1 MPWIVGLTGGI
12 GSGKTLASNAFAAL
26 GVPVIDTDLI
36 SHALTGPNG
45 LAIDAIHR
53 AFGDSLFD
61 GAGQLDR
68 AKMRELVFK
77 EDPIQRKTLESILHP
92 LIAQVALASIS
103 QHSNAPYV
111 ILAVPLLAESSE
123 WQKRCDRILVI
134 DCEVETQI
142 NRVMKRSGL
151 SREQTQAIIMSQ
163 ASREA
168 RKAIAN
174 EVIVNESTPEYVI
187 QQVTRLHDF
196 YLQMANQSPQNGAP
210 V

>member
-53 AFGDSLFD
+53 AFGDNLFD
-61 GAGQLDR
+61 DAGQLDR
-68 AKMRELVFK
+68 AKMRELVFR
-77 EDPIQRKTLESILHP
+77 DPIQRKTLESILHP

>member
-53 AFGDSLFD
+53 AFGDNLFD
-61 GAGQLDR
+61 DAGQLDR
-68 AKMRELVFK
+68 AKMRELVFQ
-77 EDPIQRKTLESILHP
+77 DPDQRQILESILHP

-103 QHSNAPYV
+103 QHSDAPYV
-111 ILAVPLLAESSE
+111 ILAVPLLAESPE
-123 WQKRCDRILVI
+123 WLKRCDRILVI

-142 NRVMKRSGL
+142 TRVMKRSGL
-151 SREQTQAIIMSQ
+151 TREQTQAIIMTQ

-196 YLQMANQSPQNGAP
+196 YLQMASQSSKNGAP

>member
-1 MPWIVGLTGGI
+1 MTWIVGLTGGI
-12 GSGKTLASNAFAAL
+12 GAGKTLASNAFASL

-36 SHALTGPNG
+36 SHALTAPNG
-45 LAIDAIHR
+45 LAIDAIHQK
-53 AFGDSLFD
+53 FGDELFND
-61 GAGQLDR
+61 AGQLDR

-77 EDPIQRKTLESILHP
+77 DAEKRQALEAILHP
-92 LIAQVALASIS
+92 LIAQVAMASIA
-103 QHSNAPYV
+103 QHSDAPYV
-111 ILAVPLLAESSE
+111 ILAVPLLAESSA
-123 WQKRCDRILVI
+123 WLDRCDRVLVI

-142 NRVMKRSGL
+142 ERVMARSGL

-174 EVIVNESTPEYVI
+174 EVIVNESTPEHVT

-196 YLQMANQSPQNGAP
+196 YLRMASQSLKSGEP

>member
-77 EDPIQRKTLESILHP
+77 DPIQRKTLESILHP

-187 QQVTRLHDF
+187 QQVTRLHNF

>member
-12 GSGKTLASNAFAAL
+12 GAGKTLASNAFASL

-36 SHALTGPNG
+36 SHALTAPNG
-45 LAIDAIHR
+45 LAIDAIHQK
-53 AFGDSLFD
+53 FGDELFND
-61 GAGQLDR
+61 AGQLDR

-77 EDPIQRKTLESILHP
+77 DTQKRQALEAILHP
-92 LIAQVALASIS
+92 LIAQVAMASIA
-103 QHSNAPYV
+103 QHSDAPYV
-111 ILAVPLLAESSE
+111 ILAVPLLAESPAWLS
-123 WQKRCDRILVI
+123 RCDRVLLI

-142 NRVMKRSGL
+142 ERVMARSGL
-151 SREQTQAIIMSQ
+151 TREQTQAIIMSQ

-174 EVIVNESTPEYVI
+174 EVIVNESTPEHVT

-196 YLQMANQSPQNGAP
+196 YLRMASQSPKSGEP

>member
-77 EDPIQRKTLESILHP
+77 DPIQRKTLESILHP

>member
-12 GSGKTLASNAFAAL
+12 GAGKTLASNAFASL

-36 SHALTGPNG
+36 SHALTAPNG
-45 LAIDAIHR
+45 LAIDAIHQK
-53 AFGDSLFD
+53 FGDELFND
-61 GAGQLDR
+61 AGQLDR

-77 EDPIQRKTLESILHP
+77 DAQKRQELEAIMHP
-92 LIAQVALASIS
+92 LIAQVAMASIA
-103 QHSNAPYV
+103 QHSDAPYV
-111 ILAVPLLAESSE
+111 ILAVPLLAESPAWLS
-123 WQKRCDRILVI
+123 RCDRVLLI

-142 NRVMKRSGL
+142 ERVMARSGL

-174 EVIVNESTPEYVI
+174 EVIVNESTPEHVT

-196 YLQMANQSPQNGAP
+196 YLRMASQSPKSGEP

>member
-12 GSGKTLASNAFAAL
+12 GAGKTLASNAFASL

-36 SHALTGPNG
+36 SHALTAPNG
-45 LAIDAIHR
+45 LAIDAIHQK
-53 AFGDSLFD
+53 FGDELFND
-61 GAGQLDR
+61 AGQLDR

-77 EDPIQRKTLESILHP
+77 DAQKRQALEAILHP
-92 LIAQVALASIS
+92 LIAQVAMASIA
-103 QHSNAPYV
+103 QHSDAPYV
-111 ILAVPLLAESSE
+111 ILAVPLLAESPAWLS
-123 WQKRCDRILVI
+123 RCDRVLVI

-142 NRVMKRSGL
+142 DRVMARSGL
-151 SREQTQAIIMSQ
+151 SREQTQAIFMSQ

-174 EVIVNESTPEYVI
+174 EVIVNESTPDHVT

-196 YLQMANQSPQNGAP
+196 YLRMASQSPKSGEP

>member
-77 EDPIQRKTLESILHP
+77 DPIQRKTLESILHP

-174 EVIVNESTPEYVI
+174 EVIVNECTPEYVI

>member
-12 GSGKTLASNAFAAL
+12 GAGKTLASNAFASL

-36 SHALTGPNG
+36 SHALTAPNG
-45 LAIDAIHR
+45 LAIDAIR
-53 AFGDSLFD
+53 QQFGDEIFND
-61 GAGQLDR
+61 AAQLDR

-77 EDPIQRKTLESILHP
+77 DAEKRQALEAILHP
-92 LIAQVALASIS
+92 LIAQVALASIA
-103 QHSNAPYV
+103 QHSDAPYV
-111 ILAVPLLAESSE
+111 ILAVPLLAESPAWLS
-123 WQKRCDRILVI
+123 RCDRVLVI

-142 NRVMKRSGL
+142 ERVMARSGL
-151 SREQTQAIIMSQ
+151 TREQTQAIIMSQ

-174 EVIVNESTPEYVI
+174 EVIVNESTPEHVI

-196 YLQMANQSPQNGAP
+196 YLRMATQSPKSGEP

>member
-12 GSGKTLASNAFAAL
+12 GAGKTLASNAFASL

-36 SHALTGPNG
+36 SHALTAPNG
-45 LAIDAIHR
+45 LAIDAIHQK
-53 AFGDSLFD
+53 FGDEIFND
-61 GAGQLDR
+61 AGQLDR

-77 EDPIQRKTLESILHP
+77 DAEKRQALEAILHP
-92 LIAQVALASIS
+92 LIAQVAMASIA
-103 QHSNAPYV
+103 QHSDAPYV
-111 ILAVPLLAESSE
+111 ILVVPLLAESSA
-123 WQKRCDRILVI
+123 WLDRCDRVLVI

-142 NRVMKRSGL
+142 ERVMARSGL

-174 EVIVNESTPEYVI
+174 EVIVNESTPEHVT

-196 YLQMANQSPQNGAP
+196 YLQMASQSPKSGEP

>member
-68 AKMRELVFK
+68 AKMRELVFR
-77 EDPIQRKTLESILHP
+77 DPIQRKTLESILHP

>member
-77 EDPIQRKTLESILHP
+77 DPIQRKTLESILHP
-92 LIAQVALASIS
+92 LIAQVALASIA

>member
-77 EDPIQRKTLESILHP
+77 DPIQRKTLESILHP

-196 YLQMANQSPQNGAP
+196 YLQMANQSPKNGAP

>member
-12 GSGKTLASNAFAAL
+12 GAGKTLASNAFASL

-36 SHALTGPNG
+36 SHALTAPNG
-45 LAIDAIHR
+45 LAIDAIHQK
-53 AFGDSLFD
+53 FGDELFND
-61 GAGQLDR
+61 AGQLDR

-77 EDPIQRKTLESILHP
+77 DDQKRQTLEAIMHP
-92 LIAQVALASIS
+92 LIAQVAMASIA
-103 QHSNAPYV
+103 QHSDAPYV
-111 ILAVPLLAESSE
+111 ILAVPLLAESPAWLS
-123 WQKRCDRILVI
+123 RCDRVLLI

-142 NRVMKRSGL
+142 ERVMARSGL

-174 EVIVNESTPEYVI
+174 EVIVNESTPEHVT

-196 YLQMANQSPQNGAP
+196 YLRMASQSPKSGEP

>member
-12 GSGKTLASNAFAAL
+12 GAGKTLASNAFASL

-36 SHALTGPNG
+36 SHALTAPNG
-45 LAIDAIHR
+45 LAIDAIR
-53 AFGDSLFD
+53 QQFGDEIFND
-61 GAGQLDR
+61 AGQLDR

-77 EDPIQRKTLESILHP
+77 DTQKRQALEAILHP
-92 LIAQVALASIS
+92 LIAQVAMASIA
-103 QHSNAPYV
+103 QHSDAPYV
-111 ILAVPLLAESSE
+111 ILAVPLLAESPV
-123 WQKRCDRILVI
+123 WLDRCDRVLVI

-142 NRVMKRSGL
+142 ERVMARSGL

-174 EVIVNESTPEYVI
+174 EVIVNESTPEHVT

-196 YLQMANQSPQNGAP
+196 YLRMASQSPKSGEP

>member
-61 GAGQLDR
+61 DAGQLDR

-77 EDPIQRKTLESILHP
+77 DPIQRKTLENILHP

-111 ILAVPLLAESSE
+111 ILAVPLLAESPE
-123 WQKRCDRILVI
+123 WQKRCNRILVI

-142 NRVMKRSGL
+142 TRVMKRSGL
-151 SREQTQAIIMSQ
+151 SREQTQAIIMTQ

-174 EVIVNESTPEYVI
+174 EVIVNESTPEYVV

>member
-12 GSGKTLASNAFAAL
+12 GAGKTLASNAFASL

-36 SHALTGPNG
+36 SHALTAPNG
-45 LAIDAIHR
+45 LAIDAIHQK
-53 AFGDSLFD
+53 FGDELFND
-61 GAGQLDR
+61 AGQLDR

-77 EDPIQRKTLESILHP
+77 DAQKRQALEAIMHP
-92 LIAQVALASIS
+92 LIAQVAMASIA
-103 QHSNAPYV
+103 QHSDAPYV
-111 ILAVPLLAESSE
+111 ILAVPLLAESPAWLS
-123 WQKRCDRILVI
+123 RCDRVLLI

-142 NRVMKRSGL
+142 ERVMARSGL

-174 EVIVNESTPEYVI
+174 EVIVNESTPEHVT

-196 YLQMANQSPQNGAP
+196 YLRMASQSPKSGEP

>member
-77 EDPIQRKTLESILHP
+77 DAIQRKTLESILHP

>member
-12 GSGKTLASNAFAAL
+12 GAGKTLASNAFASL

-36 SHALTGPNG
+36 SHALTAPNG
-45 LAIDAIHR
+45 LAIDAIHQK
-53 AFGDSLFD
+53 FGDELFND
-61 GAGQLDR
+61 AGQLDR

-77 EDPIQRKTLESILHP
+77 DAQKRQALEAILHP
-92 LIAQVALASIS
+92 LIAQVAMASIA
-103 QHSNAPYV
+103 QHSDAPYV
-111 ILAVPLLAESSE
+111 ILAVPLLAESPAWLS
-123 WQKRCDRILVI
+123 RCDRVLVI

-142 NRVMKRSGL
+142 DRVMARSGL

-174 EVIVNESTPEYVI
+174 EVIVNESTPDHVT

-196 YLQMANQSPQNGAP
+196 YLRMASQSPKSGEP